1 MGAQGRTAGVSG
13 GSSLCGQEQAV
24 SEDDVGTPELE
35 QLGLLGA
42 VRDCRRAGGVRV
54 SQDPTSGKE
63 EGTRPRSMQADSE
76 RKVEFTCREM

>member
-1 MGAQGRTAGVSG
+1 MSD
-13 GSSLCGQEQAV
+13 
-24 SEDDVGTPELE
+24 DDVGTPELE
-35 QLGLLGA
+35 QLGLPGA
-42 VRDCRRAGGVRV
+42 VMDWIKAGGGRE